1 MGMSWGGKTS
11 IGGLKPSGT
20 SASAYGNRPSYWTD
34 HWTPTNTN
42 AAYPNPY
49 FSSIYETTDFWLVS
63 ATQLSITNA
72 NLAYTIPTRFT
83 EKFGIA
89 SIRVFAQATNPVQFI
104 NPFPGKY
111 RDFASPVG
119 TYPTLKTYSFGLN
132 VGL

>member
-11 IGGLKPSGT
+11 IGSLKPSGT
-20 SASAYGNRPSYWTD
+20 SPSTYSNRAAYWAD
-34 HWTPTNTN
+34 HWTPSNTS

-49 FSSIYETTDFWLVS
+49 FSSVYESTDFWLVS
-63 ATQLSITNA
+63 ATQFNITNA
-72 NLAYTIPTRFT
+72 NLSYAIPSKWTD
-83 EKFGIA
+83 KIGIS
-89 SIRVFAQATNPVQFI
+89 SIRVYAQATNPVQFI

-111 RDFASPVG
+111 RDFSSPVG